1 MGTLGLSPIQMS
13 IILGI
18 ATACSGP
25 ARLTIG
31 YAADRIQKRPLVFAV
46 SAFFGSVFYISLYFT
61 PINGKGDGAEN
72 WTCVNIDYSSLR
84 ENKSSVTT
92 YSQTLTAGNYDDVM
106 PRCCSGQHS
115 MKSENCTILMDY
127 FRNLDDSN
135 GNNWTH
141 RINISRQYSVICP
154 KHCNDTSHAD
164 RSNNRRTFLT
174 FFVLYFL
181 AQAAYSPLQSILDS
195 LIHVALIRLNKSSEF
210 GKCRVWGSVGF
221 GLCAFSSGFML
232 DVLTKIGWKGRSVY
246 SLNFAFLGLGLI
258 LSSAVTLFIA
268 HSGNYSKNAQN
279 IATDGGTESCS
290 TEIISEENNR
300 KSVFTD
306 RKMLVKIFCSF
317 YLSVVMLTGLVS
329 GTISGSIEGFF
340 YYFLAS
346 LDPNNKLVL
355 GVSLGVA
362 CITEVTVLYFSDKII
377 KRLGYQ
383 KCLYLVFL
391 TYASRLVASSFLT
404 DPWFGPLIDSTQ
416 GLCFGL
422 LYPVM
427 STWAS
432 SEVPNEL
439 HSTVQCYLGAAYYDL
454 GKPFNNL

>member
-13 IILGI
+13 MILGI
-18 ATACSGP
+18 ATACSSP

-31 YAADRIQKRPLVFAV
+31 YIADRIQKRPLVFAI

-61 PINGKGDGAEN
+61 PIDGKGDEVKNG
-72 WTCVNIDYSSLR
+72 TCVNVDYSSLR

-92 YSQTLTAGNYDDVM
+92 DPQAASTANYDDVIL
-106 PRCCSGQHS
+106 RCCSGQNS
-115 MKSENCTILMDY
+115 IKSENCSIL
-127 FRNLDDSN
+127 FQNLDDSN
-135 GNNWTH
+135 GNNRTH
-141 RINISRQYSVICP
+141 RINISSQYSLVCP
-154 KHCNDTSHAD
+154 NHCNVTAQDD
-164 RSNNRRTFLT
+164 RSNNHRTFLT
-174 FFVLYFL
+174 FFVLYFF

-221 GLCAFSSGFML
+221 GLCAFLSGFML
-232 DVLTKIGWKGRSVY
+232 DVLTKAEWKGRSVF

-258 LSSAVTLFIA
+258 LSSVVTMFIA
-268 HSGNYSKNAQN
+268 HSGNHSKNARN
-279 IATDGGTESCS
+279 ISTDGGTESCS
-290 TEIISEENNR
+290 TEIISEENHR

-306 RKMLVKIFCSF
+306 RKMLVKILCKF
-317 YLSVVMLTGLVS
+317 YLSVVMLTGFVS

-346 LDPNNKLVL
+346 LDPNNKLVI

-362 CITEVTVLYFSDKII
+362 CVTEVTFLYFSDKII

-391 TYASRLVASSFLT
+391 TYVGRLVAYSFLI

-454 GKPFNNL
+454 GK